1 MIFKHFGTAF
11 QGFYAS
17 FSFEFLDK
25 GGVWTD
31 NLPFHILN
39 FDIFIEVQMK
49 KRQAL
54 RLSLNTAPSRGQKS
68 YSFSNKTR
76 QVDGNSGILHQQ
88 I

>member
-1 MIFKHFGTAF
+1 MARHFK
-11 QGFYAS
+11 GFMLV
-17 FSFEFLDK
+17 FHKVEFLDK

>member
-1 MIFKHFGTAF
+1 MLVFHKVEFFGQKRRFVT
-11 QGFYAS
+11 
-17 FSFEFLDK
+17 
-25 GGVWTD
+25 VWID